1 MGVGTHA
8 ALRTGVAHPR
18 MEHQITPGPS
28 TGPIGAR
35 LHHVARTLVLAL
47 VAGLMAAA
55 PVVATSATVGPVGLS
70 SAKVVIIVGAT
81 HSSTSRY
88 RDIADSA
95 YAEAI
100 KYSSNV
106 VKVYS
111 PNATWAAVKPALQG
125 ASVVVYLGHGNGWP
139 SPYTYDPAFTTKNGL
154 GLNSAANSGDNN
166 TKYYG
171 EPYLANEIKLAP
183 NAVVLLNHLCYASG
197 NSEPGYAE
205 PTLSVAMQRVDNY
218 GQGFLKAGAAAIIA
232 EGHGSINGMIRD
244 LFTTSQTIADLW
256 RNQYDYNGNEFSFQ
270 SARNPAYSAFM
281 DPDSPS
287 GGYYRSLVGN
297 PDVRTEA
304 VIGATVTSAD
314 PAPVTLEAPS
324 SVTRLGGG
332 DLYGTPAVIS
342 AANFA
347 PGVPVVYVATGLD
360 FPDALAGAAVAGP
373 QGGPILLVSVDAI
386 PAVTAAELTRL
397 RPQQIMILGGTGVVS
412 DAVASALGDYTSGAV
427 TRLAGRD
434 RYATAAAVGAATFVP
449 GVPVVYVATGLN
461 FPDALA
467 GAAVAGFQ
475 DGPVLLVSTNAIPTV
490 TAIELARLKPQRI
503 VILGGSGVVSD
514 AVASTL
520 GAYTPGTVTRLAGRD
535 RYATAAAISAATFAP
550 GVPVVYVATGLDFPD
565 ALAGSAVAGSQ
576 GAPVLLVSTDAIPAA
591 TAAELIRLQPGRVV
605 LLGSASSVSEAV
617 RIQLQLF
624 GG

>member
-1 MGVGTHA
+1 
-8 ALRTGVAHPR
+8 
-18 MEHQITPGPS
+18 
-28 TGPIGAR
+28 
-35 LHHVARTLVLAL
+35 
-47 VAGLMAAA
+47 
-55 PVVATSATVGPVGLS
+55 
-70 SAKVVIIVGAT
+70 
-81 HSSTSRY
+81 
-88 RDIADSA
+88 
-95 YAEAI
+95 
-100 KYSSNV
+100 
-106 VKVYS
+106 
-111 PNATWAAVKPALQG
+111 
-125 ASVVVYLGHGNGWP
+125 
-139 SPYTYDPAFTTKNGL
+139 
-154 GLNSAANSGDNN
+154 
-166 TKYYG
+166 
-171 EPYLANEIKLAP
+171 
-183 NAVVLLNHLCYASG
+183 
-197 NSEPGYAE
+197 
-205 PTLSVAMQRVDNY
+205 MQRVDNY

-244 LFTTSQTIADLW
+244 LFTTTQSIADLW

-270 SARNPAYSAFM
+270 STRNPAYSAFM

-297 PDVRTEA
+297 PDLRTEA

-386 PAVTAAELTRL
+386 PAATAAELTRL

-412 DAVASALGDYTSGAV
+412 DAVASALGNYTSGAV

-503 VILGGSGVVSD
+503 VILGGTGVVSD

-591 TAAELIRLQPGRVV
+591 TAAELTRLQPGRVV